1 MKGKRALALN
11 PKDNL
16 AVALENIQAEDEV
29 TVQTRGGQSRSIR
42 AVQNIPFGFKVSLGN
57 IAAGQFVFKYGET
70 IGQATRDI
78 KIGEQV
84 HIHNIQ
90 GVRVQGEGKKGE
102 KS

>member
-11 PKDNL
+11 SKDNI
-16 AVALENIQAEDEV
+16 AVALENIQAEDEII
-29 TVQTRGGQSRSIR
+29 VQTRGGQSRSLHSI
-42 AVQNIPFGFKVSLGN
+42 QNIPFGFKVALEN
-57 IAAGQFVFKYGET
+57 IPNGDFVFKYGER

-90 GVRVQGEGKKGE
+90 GVRVQGGGKKGE
-102 KS
+102 NS